1 MSINGI
7 SVSLT
12 IAGLALALALPTHAE
27 GDTAETP
34 LPEPEVLS
42 AGKVIDC
49 GQWPPEYEQ
58 DMGTRFRENCQKNSK
73 LMGYSRA
80 WTLTFE
86 QVPQSVRDDPKSFR
100 CRAPQ
105 SPNKGYAC
113 LGVKD

>member
-12 IAGLALALALPTHAE
+12 IAALALALPTRAE
-27 GDTAETP
+27 ADTANTPP
-34 LPEPEVLS
+34 LPDPEVLS

-49 GQWPPEYEQ
+49 GQWPAEYEQ